1 MGAGVRLGGWNIDGY
16 TYGQG
21 NYVRNIRRVPDG
33 SETLRKFRE
42 GFLGYHYYFVYNS
55 VNLPSATVLSPLNW
69 RNDACVRDE
78 VE

>member
-42 GFLGYHYYFVYNS
+42 GVSGISLLFRLQFGKF
-55 VNLPSATVLSPLNW
+55 T
-69 RNDACVRDE
+69 
-78 VE
+78 